1 MLVQEKNTQI
11 NLMQI
16 PIHSLVDH
24 QDTDNNRLEYLIPKA
39 CDSSKAS

>member
-16 PIHSLVDH
+16 PIHSLVD
-24 QDTDNNRLEYLIPKA
+24 P
-39 CDSSKAS
+39 SG